1 MNRKKSEGQHE
12 ATSDPRRGGT
22 TMADR
27 TDRFAGGPTSIGTS
41 QPVVGHSR
49 PERERDVSAVGRP
62 EQLRLGANT
71 PRATTTVP
79 GDWRSRTVVSVSVAG
94 KLLDLSRQGA
104 YDAASRGDLPV
115 IRIGRRLVVPVV
127 KLRRLLG
134 ELPASED
141 VGRSPHSE

>member
-1 MNRKKSEGQHE
+1 
-12 ATSDPRRGGT
+12 
-22 TMADR
+22 MADR

-79 GDWRSRTVVSVSVAG
+79 GDWRSRTVVSVPVAG